1 MDTSIDQ
8 NNAPTAPNA
17 TALSGCVHQALLENG
32 SSVNAWARAHGY
44 PKSNV
49 YRVISEWIEHPQR
62 RGRLPLGGLGREIVL
77 ALQVELG
84 PDLVPLSDDAARRI
98 LERAA

>member
-1 MDTSIDQ
+1 MERSIDQ
-8 NNAPTAPNA
+8 NLPLQGSGSAVVSGRVHR
-17 TALSGCVHQALLENG
+17 ALFGRG
-32 SSVNAWARAHGY
+32 TSVNAWAAAHGY

-77 ALQVELG
+77 ALQAELG
-84 PDLVPLSDDAARRI
+84 PDLVPLADDAARRI

>member
-8 NNAPTAPNA
+8 NNAPTAPDA
-17 TALSGCVHQALLENG
+17 SSFSGRVSQALQENG
-32 SSVNAWARAHGY
+32 SSVNAWAIAHGY

-77 ALQVELG
+77 ALQAEVG
-84 PDLVPLSDDAARRI
+84 PDLVPLADDTARRI